1 LRLSYISGLLY
12 LVWKKQPERNKIML
26 HTPNAVRIDLSSLAF
41 NLGQVKKLIRP
52 GIKIMGIV
60 KSDAYGHGLAEVS
73 AALESNGVYSL
84 GAAFLHEALELRQ
97 KGIRVPLVILCGIK
111 SIEEAEAVIE
121 GNLTPVVFDLP
132 SAAMLAGA
140 AVKRSKTAGILVK
153 IDTGMGRLGTPHQQ
167 AVTFI
172 KEIMRLPGLK
182 IEGLMSHLSSAD
194 EEDSAFTDSQIRNFR
209 DAVDAARATG
219 IELRLNTLANSAG
232 IMAHKD
238 SCFDMVRPGI
248 MLYGGLPS
256 PGFKAPFRLKPV
268 MSLTGKIIQIR
279 EVPDGTP
286 LSYGRR
292 YYTEGNKIIAVVS
305 AGYGDGV
312 PRALTNK
319 GKVIIRG
326 KKADIVGSVCMNLTL
341 CDITAIKDAAPG
353 DDAVFLGSHGH
364 EAITGDD
371 IALLNDTISYEIFLS
386 IGKGVKKEYIG

>member
-1 LRLSYISGLLY
+1 
-12 LVWKKQPERNKIML
+12 ML

-52 GIKIMGIV
+52 GVKIMGIV

-73 AALESNGVYSL
+73 AVLESNGVYSL

-97 KGIRVPLVILCGIK
+97 KGIRIPVVILCGIK
-111 SIEEAEAVIE
+111 STEEAEAVIE

-132 SAAMLAGA
+132 SAAILAGA
-140 AVKRSKTAGILVK
+140 AAKRSKTAGVLVK
-153 IDTGMGRLGTPHQQ
+153 IDTGMGRLGVPCRQ

-194 EEDSAFTDSQIRNFR
+194 EEDSAFTDFQIANFR
-209 DAVDAARATG
+209 NAVDAARAEG
-219 IELRLNTLANSAG
+219 IGLQLNTLANSAG
-232 IMAHKD
+232 IMAHEG
-238 SCFDMVRPGI
+238 SFFDMVRPGI

-256 PGFKAPFRLKPV
+256 PGFSVPVLLKPV

-279 EVPDGTP
+279 EMPDGTP

-292 YYTEGNKIIAVVS
+292 YNTQGDKKIAVVS
-305 AGYGDGV
+305 AGYGDGI

-319 GKVIIRG
+319 GKAIIRG

-341 CDITAIKDAAPG
+341 CDITGIKDAAPG

-386 IGKGVKKEYIG
+386 IGKGAKKEYAG